1 MGSPRKTRIFQYLYW
16 FVNIWLWVNFVERVV
31 YFVKDLFER
40 VECLAG
46 GGIPKDVQ
54 NYIKMGILKAVFEQL
69 TESYSKVK
77 KVEKL
82 LENF

>member
-1 MGSPRKTRIFQYLYW
+1 M
-16 FVNIWLWVNFVERVV
+16 
-31 YFVKDLFER
+31 KDLFER

-54 NYIKMGILKAVFEQL
+54 SYIKMGILKAVFEQL
-69 TESYSKVK
+69 TESYSKIK

-82 LENF
+82 LEGFNISDKRTRKRGYACRF